1 MPVYNCEKYIHEAV
15 ESILNQTY
23 ADFEF
28 IIVNDG
34 STDNTLNILNE
45 YANKDSRIRVINQP
59 NSGIVVALNRG
70 LNEAKG
76 EWIFRMDGDDISLP
90 HRFAVQVEEIKANP
104 SLVLLGG
111 WCQQIN
117 AEGVP
122 LKINKY
128 PTTHKGLVCKLET
141 LRPFFPH
148 PTACFRCE
156 IVKQIGGYRER
167 FRHAED
173 MDLWLRMI
181 GIGKF
186 ACSEHVVLKLRKH
199 EGNIS
204 NLNSGRIQ
212 QIRSMAARICYFRRK
227 FGYSDPSQMIEE
239 EWVHFLNWVES
250 RMEQEGYF
258 QKILGYQK
266 LRNIWLSEINSNK
279 LMRIVLLA
287 EGIFNNPEIL
297 VYIWSRINKENIAL
311 KVFRKGLEI
320 I

>member
-117 AEGVP
+117 SQGVP
-122 LKINKY
+122 LKINEY
-128 PTTHKGLVCKLET
+128 PSDHNRLVEHLET

-148 PTACFRCE
+148 PTTCFKRD
-156 IVKQIGGYRER
+156 VVLDIGGYRER

-173 MDLWLRMI
+173 MDLWLRMVD
-181 GIGKF
+181 IGKF